1 MQPTPFMTSVVLHS
15 SIPDVP
21 VRHGKV
27 RDVYDFGDQLLFV
40 ATDRISAFDYI
51 LPTGI
56 PGKGELLTQISRFWF
71 DQLSVE
77 NHFLTTDLSQF
88 SLPPEVEEPLR
99 GRSMVVRKTEVIP
112 YECVVRGY
120 LAGSGWLEYQKD
132 GTVCGLPLPAG
143 LQESSRLAEPIFTP
157 ATKAEEGHDE
167 NVSFEDMQNDSRV
180 GADLAEQLRSLSLRI
195 YAAGAEH
202 ALKCGIII
210 ADTKFEFGLLDG
222 KVILIDEV
230 LTPDSSRFWP
240 QETYKAGCNPPSYD
254 KQFVRNWLLASDW
267 DRNSAPPELPP
278 EVVQQTAA
286 RYNEALRKLTGAA
299 I

>member
-1 MQPTPFMTSVVLHS
+1 MTSVVLHS

-21 VRHGKV
+21 VKHGKV

-56 PGKGELLTQISRFWF
+56 PGKGELLTRISQFWF
-71 DQLSVE
+71 DRLSVE
-77 NHFLTTDLSQF
+77 NHFLTTDLSR
-88 SLPPEVEEPLR
+88 LPLPADVAEPLC
-99 GRSMVVRKTEVIP
+99 GRSMVVRKTDVIP

-120 LAGSGWLEYQKD
+120 LAGSGWLEYQKN
-132 GTVCGLPLPAG
+132 GTVCGIPLPAG
-143 LQESSRLAEPIFTP
+143 LQESSRLLEPIFTP
-157 ATKAEEGHDE
+157 ATKAEAGHDE
-167 NVSFEDMQNDSRV
+167 NVSFEHVQKDSRIGV
-180 GADLAEQLRSLSLRI
+180 DLAEELRSLSLRI

-202 ALKCGIII
+202 ALRCGIII

-240 QETYKAGCNPPSYD
+240 QETYKVGCSPPSYD
-254 KQFVRNWLLASDW
+254 KQFVRNWLLASGW
-267 DRNSAPPELPP
+267 DRNSAPPELPS
-278 EVVQQTAA
+278 EVVEQTAA
-286 RYNEALRKLTGAA
+286 KYSEAFRKLTGAGE
-299 I
+299 